1 MLHCPN
7 SHYVYYS
14 QDFRDILKRS
24 LQNMFLQ
31 YSRYVLSNF
40 KYTLLCRQFY
50 IRTFELE
57 MISEE
62 KKMDGWRWEWWD
74 IYDDESYDNKI
85 WWPYLISNVE
95 EWYVLVPLHGC
106 SPTHE
111 QIHDVSHRGW
121 TPSSALIV
129 ELVEAFRC
137 EGISICCSRI
147 LHLESSLE

>member
-1 MLHCPN
+1 MLHCPH
-7 SHYVYYS
+7 SHYVNFFKIS
-14 QDFRDILKRS
+14 EIFWSVRFRICFFS
-24 LQNMFLQ
+24 TPGM
-31 YSRYVLSNF
+31 SNF